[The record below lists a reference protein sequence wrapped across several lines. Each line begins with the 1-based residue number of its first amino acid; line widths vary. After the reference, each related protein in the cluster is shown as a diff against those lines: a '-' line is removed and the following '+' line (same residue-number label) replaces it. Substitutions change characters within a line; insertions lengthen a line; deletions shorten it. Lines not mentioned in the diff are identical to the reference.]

1 MSVWIWILVVVVA
14 VVAAIVVTT
23 LIVRRNDAR
32 KVGFMMDALEDG
44 ELNFHFKE
52 KSALNRALNRIKGIF
67 ERRDAANEESS
78 QNKLFRVMTHEIM
91 NTVAPIASLSDAL
104 LNEEGVDVKA
114 GLETISACDALL
126 TEEGVDVKAGLETI
140 SASSKDL
147 IRFVES
153 YRSMTQAQP
162 PVRKA
167 VMVDELMDR
176 VLLLNKAKIAEQ
188 GATLT
193 YQANTP
199 DLLVYADE
207 GQIMQVFN
215 NLIKNAVQAGATS
228 IRITAD
234 LNSEDQT
241 VIRVANN
248 GKAIPLRQTEE
259 IFIPFYTTKPNG
271 TGIGLSLSKQI
282 MVKHNGTLVLEQS
295 DSNVTIFALIF
306 K

>member
-14 VVAAIVVTT
+14 IVAAVVVTT

-52 KSALNRALNRIKGIF
+52 KSVLNRTLNRIKGIF

-91 NTVAPIASLSDAL
+91 NTVAPIASLS
-104 LNEEGVDVKA
+104 
-114 GLETISACDALL
+114 DALL

-199 DLLVYADE
+199 DLLIYADE

-241 VIRVANN
+241 VLRVANN
-248 GKAIPLRQTEE
+248 GKAIPLRQVEE
-259 IFIPFYTTKPNG
+259 IFVPFYTTKPNG

-282 MVKHNGTLVLEQS
+282 MVKHNGKLILEQS
-295 DSNVTIFALIF
+295 DSQITIFSLIF

>member
-1 MSVWIWILVVVVA
+1 MSAWIWILVVVVA
-14 VVAAIVVTT
+14 IVAAIVVTA

-114 GLETISACDALL
+114 GLETISA
-126 TEEGVDVKAGLETI
+126 
-140 SASSKDL
+140 SSKDL

-199 DLLVYADE
+199 DLLIYADE

-282 MVKHNGTLVLEQS
+282 MVRHNGNLVLEQS
-295 DSNVTIFALIF
+295 DSNLTVFALLF

>member
-1 MSVWIWILVVVVA
+1 MSAWIWILVVVVA
-14 VVAAIVVTT
+14 VVAAIVVTA

-104 LNEEGVDVKA
+104 L
-114 GLETISACDALL
+114 

-167 VMVDELMDR
+167 VMVDELMER

-199 DLLVYADE
+199 DLLIYADE
-207 GQIMQVFN
+207 GQIMHVFN
-215 NLIKNAVQAGATS
+215 NLIKNAVQAGAST

>member
-1 MSVWIWILVVVVA
+1 MSAWIWILVVVVA

-104 LNEEGVDVKA
+104 L
-114 GLETISACDALL
+114 

-162 PVRKA
+162 PIRKA

-199 DLLVYADE
+199 DLLIYADE
-207 GQIMQVFN
+207 GQIMMVFN
-215 NLIKNAVQAGATS
+215 NLIKNAVQAGANS

>member
-1 MSVWIWILVVVVA
+1 MSAWIWILVLVVA
-14 VVAAIVVTT
+14 VVTAIVVTT

-104 LNEEGVDVKA
+104 L
-114 GLETISACDALL
+114 

-199 DLLVYADE
+199 DLLIYADE
-207 GQIMQVFN
+207 GQIMMVFN

>member
-1 MSVWIWILVVVVA
+1 MSAWIWILVVVVA
-14 VVAAIVVTT
+14 VIAAIVVTT

-114 GLETISACDALL
+114 GLETISA
-126 TEEGVDVKAGLETI
+126 
-140 SASSKDL
+140 SSKDL

-199 DLLVYADE
+199 DLLIYADE
-207 GQIMQVFN
+207 GQIMMVFN

-282 MVKHNGTLVLEQS
+282 MVRHNGNLVLEQS
-295 DSNVTIFALIF
+295 DSSLTVFALLF

>member
-1 MSVWIWILVVVVA
+1 MSAWIWILIVVVA
-14 VVAAIVVTT
+14 VVTAIVVTT

-104 LNEEGVDVKA
+104 L
-114 GLETISACDALL
+114 

-167 VMVDELMDR
+167 VMVDELMER

-199 DLLVYADE
+199 DLLIYADE

>member
-14 VVAAIVVTT
+14 VIAAIVVTA

-104 LNEEGVDVKA
+104 L
-114 GLETISACDALL
+114 

-176 VLLLNKAKIAEQ
+176 VLLLNKAKVAEQ

-199 DLLVYADE
+199 DLLIYADE
-207 GQIMQVFN
+207 GQIMMVFN

-282 MVKHNGTLVLEQS
+282 MVRHNGNLVLEQS
-295 DSNVTIFALIF
+295 DSNLTVFALLF

>member
-104 LNEEGVDVKA
+104 L
-114 GLETISACDALL
+114 

-199 DLLVYADE
+199 DLLIYADE

-282 MVKHNGTLVLEQS
+282 MVRHNGNLVLEQS
-295 DSNVTIFALIF
+295 DSNLTVFALLF

>member
-1 MSVWIWILVVVVA
+1 MSAWIWILVVVVA

-52 KSALNRALNRIKGIF
+52 KSALNRTLNRIKGIF

-91 NTVAPIASLSDAL
+91 NTVAPIASLS
-104 LNEEGVDVKA
+104 
-114 GLETISACDALL
+114 DALL

-199 DLLVYADE
+199 DLLIYADE

-215 NLIKNAVQAGATS
+215 NLIKNAVQAGANS

-282 MVKHNGTLVLEQS
+282 MVRHNGNLVLEQS
-295 DSNVTIFALIF
+295 DSNLTVFALLF

>member
-1 MSVWIWILVVVVA
+1 MSTWLWIVLTVAAVILAVVV
-14 VVAAIVVTT
+14 TFWLT
-23 LIVRRNDAR
+23 RRHDTK
-32 KVGFMMDALEDG
+32 KVSFMMDALEDG
-44 ELNFHFKE
+44 ETNFRFRDG
-52 KSALNRALNRIKGIF
+52 SPLNRALNRIRGIF
-67 ERRDAANEESS
+67 DRRSAMDESTS
-78 QNKLFRVMTHEIM
+78 WSRLFRVITHEIM

-104 LNEEGVDVKA
+104 SKEED
-114 GLETISACDALL
+114 L
-126 TEEGVDVKAGLETI
+126 DVKAGLETI

-153 YRSMTQAQP
+153 YRNFTEVAP

-167 VMVDELMDR
+167 VMVDELIDR
-176 VLLLNKAKIAEQ
+176 VLRLNKAKLAEQ

-193 YQANTP
+193 YQAKTP

-234 LNSEDQT
+234 LNMDDQT

-248 GKAIPLRQTEE
+248 GKAIPLRQVEE
-259 IFIPFYTTKPNG
+259 IFVPFYTTKPNG
-271 TGIGLSLSKQI
+271 TGIGLSLSRQI
-282 MVKHNGTLVLEQS
+282 MVKHHGTLNLEQS
-295 DSNVTIFALIF
+295 DSNITIFSLIF

>member
-1 MSVWIWILVVVVA
+1 MSAWIWILVVVVA

-91 NTVAPIASLSDAL
+91 NTVSPIASLSDAL
-104 LNEEGVDVKA
+104 L
-114 GLETISACDALL
+114 
-126 TEEGVDVKAGLETI
+126 TEKGVDVKAGLETI

-199 DLLVYADE
+199 DLLIYADE
-207 GQIMQVFN
+207 GQIMMVFN
-215 NLIKNAVQAGATS
+215 NLIKNAVQAGANS
-228 IRITAD
+228 NRITAD

-295 DSNVTIFALIF
+295 DSNVTIFALVF

>member
-1 MSVWIWILVVVVA
+1 MSAWIWILVVVVA
-14 VVAAIVVTT
+14 VIAAIVVTA

-104 LNEEGVDVKA
+104 L
-114 GLETISACDALL
+114 

-199 DLLVYADE
+199 DLLIYADE
-207 GQIMQVFN
+207 GQIMMVFN

>member
-1 MSVWIWILVVVVA
+1 MSAWIWILVVVVA

-104 LNEEGVDVKA
+104 L
-114 GLETISACDALL
+114 
-126 TEEGVDVKAGLETI
+126 TEEGMDVKAGLETI

-176 VLLLNKAKIAEQ
+176 VLLLSKAKIAEQ

-199 DLLVYADE
+199 DLLIYADE
-207 GQIMQVFN
+207 GQIMMVFN

>member
-1 MSVWIWILVVVVA
+1 MSAWIWILVVVVS

-104 LNEEGVDVKA
+104 L
-114 GLETISACDALL
+114 

-176 VLLLNKAKIAEQ
+176 VLLLNRAKVAEQ
-188 GATLT
+188 GASLT

-199 DLLVYADE
+199 DLLIYADE
-207 GQIMQVFN
+207 GQIMMVFN
-215 NLIKNAVQAGATS
+215 NLIKNAVQAVATS

-282 MVKHNGTLVLEQS
+282 MVRHNGNLVLEQS
-295 DSNVTIFALIF
+295 DSNLTVFALLF

>member
-1 MSVWIWILVVVVA
+1 MSAWIWILIVVVA
-14 VVAAIVVTT
+14 VVTAIVVTT

-104 LNEEGVDVKA
+104 L
-114 GLETISACDALL
+114 

-193 YQANTP
+193 YQSNTP
-199 DLLVYADE
+199 DLLIYADE

-241 VIRVANN
+241 VICVANN

-282 MVKHNGTLVLEQS
+282 MVRHNGNLVLEQS
-295 DSNVTIFALIF
+295 DSSLTVFALLF

>member
-14 VVAAIVVTT
+14 IVAAVVVTV

-52 KSALNRALNRIKGIF
+52 KSALNRTLNRIKGIF

-91 NTVAPIASLSDAL
+91 NTVAPIASLS
-104 LNEEGVDVKA
+104 
-114 GLETISACDALL
+114 DALL

-167 VMVDELMDR
+167 VMVNELMDR

-199 DLLVYADE
+199 DLLIYADE

-241 VIRVANN
+241 VLRVANN
-248 GKAIPLRQTEE
+248 GKAIPLRQVEE
-259 IFIPFYTTKPNG
+259 IFVPFYTTKPNG

-282 MVKHNGTLVLEQS
+282 MVKHNGKLILEQS
-295 DSNVTIFALIF
+295 DSQITIFSLVF

>member
-1 MSVWIWILVVVVA
+1 MSVWIWILVVVVT
-14 VVAAIVVTT
+14 VITAIVVTAF
-23 LIVRRNDAR
+23 IVRRNDAR

-104 LNEEGVDVKA
+104 L
-114 GLETISACDALL
+114 

-176 VLLLNKAKIAEQ
+176 VLLLNKAKVAEQ

-199 DLLVYADE
+199 DMLIYADE
-207 GQIMQVFN
+207 GQIMMVFN